1 MSNVLATIM
10 GVFGYVL
17 AGYILKKI
25 NIVPPNIEKIFSS
38 ISFNV
43 LLPLALIVNF
53 WLIIF
58 PNVLVIRLIISFF
71 GAGIVVFIIS
81 FFIGKQFY
89 RFKIDDSAI
98 FGLGACFGN
107 SVALGIPLMYSILGA
122 VDAMPYMI
130 LVLFHGIIH
139 FTYTTLIIES
149 YRNRK
154 RSNINK
160 ITKTIFGLVQNIVLV
175 GMFIGLALNYFE
187 IPFPN
192 TLQNIMQPIAE
203 LALPTV
209 LISMG
214 MSLGGFKL
222 TANLSY
228 SIILTTLKNFIHPL
242 IAFILAKYIL
252 FMPPMLVFIV
262 TIAAA
267 LPSGTQT
274 YYFSYRYDSLQ
285 NIISTNVVISTFVS
299 FFTLSLIL
307 LVFGY

>member
-1 MSNVLATIM
+1 
-10 GVFGYVL
+10 
-17 AGYILKKI
+17 
-25 NIVPPNIEKIFSS
+25 
-38 ISFNV
+38 
-43 LLPLALIVNF
+43 
-53 WLIIF
+53 
-58 PNVLVIRLIISFF
+58 
-71 GAGIVVFIIS
+71 
-81 FFIGKQFY
+81 
-89 RFKIDDSAI
+89 
-98 FGLGACFGN
+98 
-107 SVALGIPLMYSILGA
+107 MYSILGP

-175 GMFIGLALNYFE
+175 GMFVGLALNYFE

-192 TLQNIMQPIAE
+192 TLLHIMQPIAE

-274 YYFSYRYDSLQ
+274 YYFSYRYNSLQ

>member
-1 MSNVLATIM
+1 
-10 GVFGYVL
+10 
-17 AGYILKKI
+17 
-25 NIVPPNIEKIFSS
+25 
-38 ISFNV
+38 
-43 LLPLALIVNF
+43 
-53 WLIIF
+53 
-58 PNVLVIRLIISFF
+58 
-71 GAGIVVFIIS
+71 
-81 FFIGKQFY
+81 
-89 RFKIDDSAI
+89 
-98 FGLGACFGN
+98 
-107 SVALGIPLMYSILGA
+107 MYSILGP

-149 YRNRK
+149 YRNRQ

-160 ITKTIFGLVQNIVLV
+160 IIKTIFGLVQNIVLV

-187 IPFPN
+187 TPFPN
-192 TLQNIMQPIAE
+192 TLQNIMLPIAK

-214 MSLGGFKL
+214 LSLGGFKL

-242 IAFILAKYIL
+242 VAFILAKYIL

-299 FFTLSLIL
+299 FFTLALIL

>member
-1 MSNVLATIM
+1 
-10 GVFGYVL
+10 
-17 AGYILKKI
+17 
-25 NIVPPNIEKIFSS
+25 
-38 ISFNV
+38 
-43 LLPLALIVNF
+43 
-53 WLIIF
+53 
-58 PNVLVIRLIISFF
+58 
-71 GAGIVVFIIS
+71 
-81 FFIGKQFY
+81 
-89 RFKIDDSAI
+89 
-98 FGLGACFGN
+98 
-107 SVALGIPLMYSILGA
+107 MYSILGP

-160 ITKTIFGLVQNIVLV
+160 IIKTIFGLVQNIVLV
-175 GMFIGLALNYFE
+175 GMFLGLTLNYFE

-192 TLQNIMQPIAE
+192 TLQNIMQPIAK

-242 IAFILAKYIL
+242 IAFILAKYML
-252 FMPPMLVFIV
+252 FMPPILVVIV

-274 YYFSYRYDSLQ
+274 YYFSYRYNSLQ
-285 NIISTNVVISTFVS
+285 NIISTNVVVSTFVS

-307 LVFGY
+307 LIFGY

>member
-1 MSNVLATIM
+1 MNNIEPWCVSRQLWWGHQIPAWY
-10 GVFGYVL
+10 GPD
-17 AGYILKKI
+17 KKI
-25 NIVPPNIEKIFSS
+25 FVEINEIEAKKSAKKLRCTAGIIVS
-38 ISFNV
+38 
-43 LLPLALIVNF
+43 LAL
-53 WLIIF
+53 
-58 PNVLVIRLIISFF
+58 
-71 GAGIVVFIIS
+71 
-81 FFIGKQFY
+81 
-89 RFKIDDSAI
+89 
-98 FGLGACFGN
+98 
-107 SVALGIPLMYSILGA
+107 
-122 VDAMPYMI
+122 
-130 LVLFHGIIH
+130 
-139 FTYTTLIIES
+139 
-149 YRNRK
+149 
-154 RSNINK
+154 NK
-160 ITKTIFGLVQNIVLV
+160 IIKTIFGLVQNIVLV

-192 TLQNIMQPIAE
+192 TLQNIMHPIAE

-274 YYFSYRYDSLQ
+274 YYFSYRYNSLQ